1 MVFSDVVGAEY
12 ADGIEIHAL
21 SSMPAELHPLLD
33 TATHLNLFQFIA
45 VCEDPSIL
53 AAVRSHPVIRKTT
66 KALTSG
72 FAGPTETTL
81 GVGSRKVKRPR
92 RQ

>member
-72 FAGPTETTL
+72 FAGQCLPSSAKSPLSGE
-81 GVGSRKVKRPR
+81 
-92 RQ
+92 